1 MGGQLPDSVAQ
12 QHAEPERPKAALLGS
27 RAASRGGARLAW
39 ALNVRLRGDRLARLG
54 RKRAIS

>member
-27 RAASRGGARLAW
+27 RAASRRGARLAW
-39 ALNVRLRGDRLARLG
+39 ASWAYQWNHHRLIAADEVM
-54 RKRAIS
+54 S